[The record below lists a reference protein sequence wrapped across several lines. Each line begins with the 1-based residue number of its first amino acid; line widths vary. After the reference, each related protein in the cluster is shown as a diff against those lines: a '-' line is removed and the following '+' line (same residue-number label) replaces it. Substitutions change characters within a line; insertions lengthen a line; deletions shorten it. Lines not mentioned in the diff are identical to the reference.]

1 VTSTISS
8 GPVPRGRLELLDT
21 YSVAIV
27 GTRRPTPYGL
37 AAAERFSADLAQAG
51 LTIVS
56 GMARGIDT
64 AAYKA
69 AFAVDAS
76 TISVF
81 GCGIDVLYPADNRR
95 LYEQIARSGLM
106 LSEFPM
112 STPAYPQNFPIRNRI
127 VSGLSL
133 GVVVIEG
140 AQYSGSAITARLA
153 VEQGREV
160 FAVPGNVT
168 SRMSWGTNLL
178 IKQGTA
184 KLIQEWSDV
193 VGELPAQVRRH
204 LVNRRQN
211 ELAEGIATCLEG
223 EYKTNI
229 STLHQLGQ
237 RILSHLQVNIS
248 KQLDDLIE
256 TFQGVSASE
265 IIAALFDL
273 EINGLVRQLPGRN
286 FVKVW

>member
-1 VTSTISS
+1 
-8 GPVPRGRLELLDT
+8 
-21 YSVAIV
+21 
-27 GTRRPTPYGL
+27 
-37 AAAERFSADLAQAG
+37 
-51 LTIVS
+51 
-56 GMARGIDT
+56 
-64 AAYKA
+64 
-69 AFAVDAS
+69 
-76 TISVF
+76 
-81 GCGIDVLYPADNRR
+81 
-95 LYEQIARSGLM
+95 
-106 LSEFPM
+106 
-112 STPAYPQNFPIRNRI
+112 
-127 VSGLSL
+127 
-133 GVVVIEG
+133 
-140 AQYSGSAITARLA
+140 LA

-211 ELAEGIATCLEG
+211 EFADGDISASPEGDD
-223 EYKTNI
+223 KTNI
-229 STLHQLGQ
+229 SPLHQLGQ
-237 RILSHLQVNIS
+237 RILSQLQVDVS

-256 TFQGVSASE
+256 TFRDVSSSE